1 MLGASQVTPRT
12 DIAFVSRKPITS
24 EKETRMTPL
33 NKQPKY
39 LEAFGELTD
48 LNGALAKVQTR
59 IVEIESQLQRWAP
72 GGSDSSHVAAAL
84 KFASTGK
91 VHAADNTPNS
101 LREEHLA
108 LRQQHEALAKVV
120 EQRNQALVR
129 LRQELSHAACREMGS
144 EHRKLAARARQKL
157 LELDAIAVEEE
168 VLIHEISNAGYDAY
182 FPERV
187 YWPHI

>member
-1 MLGASQVTPRT
+1 
-12 DIAFVSRKPITS
+12 
-24 EKETRMTPL
+24 MTPL
-33 NKQPKY
+33 TKQPQY
-39 LEAFGELTD
+39 VHATQELND

-72 GGSDSSHVAAAL
+72 KDSDSSHVAAAL
-84 KFASTGK
+84 KFASTGQ
-91 VHAADNTPNS
+91 VHAADNTPTS

-108 LRQQHEALAKVV
+108 LRQQHEALAKVI

-129 LRQELSHAACREMGS
+129 IQQELGHAACREMGP

-168 VLIHEISNAGYDAY
+168 VLMQEISKLGYDVY

-187 YWPHI
+187 YWPHIGMLKESSSSMVWHRERELRNYAD